1 MSDAACRQWRE
12 PWLMARA
19 SRQGLNIPLLP
30 SPLVRRF
37 ARCLLLALLAH
48 VVVLVW
54 TQHPWSA
61 LFTTAVAVS
70 AWLGRQPLRP
80 PGAGRRLLLTADGH
94 LQLLMSSGEL
104 QAVHV
109 HPSSMRLGSWVLLRL
124 VTPRGRQSVLLGPD
138 NTEPAALAA
147 LRRRLTSG
155 AAPQHEE
162 VAGPGLAAPVRY
174 TRGHTG
180 R

>member
-1 MSDAACRQWRE
+1 MTGEVGVVELVGVADALVGHQLEELAAERMRLSRGEIRE
-12 PWLMARA
+12 GHFVGAAYLGLELMDLARK
-19 SRQGLNIPLLP
+19 PM
-30 SPLVRRF
+30 
-37 ARCLLLALLAH
+37 
-48 VVVLVW
+48 
-54 TQHPWSA
+54 
-61 LFTTAVAVS
+61 
-70 AWLGRQPLRP
+70 GRQPLRP
-80 PGAGRRLLLTADGH
+80 PGAARRLLLTADGH